1 MAMGGACEI
10 VWRSFRLKGEPPM
23 TRFVASQLATSH
35 WFNLDRAKADLGYM
49 PEWSFVQGLKALE
62 LAQAI

>member
-1 MAMGGACEI
+1 MAMGGACELT
-10 VWRSFRLKGEPPM
+10 WRFLRLKGEPPM

-35 WFNLDRAKADLGYM
+35 WFNLGRAKADLGYQ

-62 LAQAI
+62 LAQGA